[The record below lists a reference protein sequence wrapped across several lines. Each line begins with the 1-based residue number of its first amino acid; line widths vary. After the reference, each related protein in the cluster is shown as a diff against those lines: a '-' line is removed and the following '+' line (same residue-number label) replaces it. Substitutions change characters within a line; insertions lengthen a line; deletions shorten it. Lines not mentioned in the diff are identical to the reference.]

1 MLEFGLEFPWILIR
15 KQILCRECMIPAP
28 IFNAFS
34 DDIIMMMTIYYD
46 QIWNNGND
54 FKNLKLI
61 DI

>member
-46 QIWNNGND
+46 QI
-54 FKNLKLI
+54 
-61 DI
+61 